1 MEKKV
6 AVLLGSLRKE
16 SYSRKLA
23 EALIGMA
30 PPHLACEIIEIGDLP
45 IYNQDYDDEGRAPET
60 YQRFREKMRA
70 IDAVLFVTPEYNR
83 SIPGVLKNALDVG
96 SRPYGASVWS
106 EKPGAI
112 VSNSPG
118 SIGGFG
124 ANQHLRQCMVF
135 LNVPLL
141 QQPEAYV
148 SNVAKIFAEDGS
160 IAEER
165 TRKFLGGFMEAFGHW
180 VERLTPSEKSKELP
194 AA

>member
-1 MEKKV
+1 MD
-6 AVLLGSLRKE
+6 
-16 SYSRKLA
+16 
-23 EALIGMA
+23 MA
-30 PPHLACEIIEIGDLP
+30 PPDLTCEIIEIGDLP
-45 IYNQDYDDEGRAPET
+45 IYNQDLDDEGRAPQS
-60 YQRFREKMRA
+60 YQRFRAQMRGM
-70 IDAVLFVTPEYNR
+70 DAVLFVTPEYNR

-96 SRPYGASVWS
+96 SRPYGASVWN

-148 SNVAKIFAEDGS
+148 SNVAKIFAEDGA
-160 IAEER
+160 IADER
-165 TRKFLGGFMEAFGHW
+165 TRKFLGAFMEAFGRW
-180 VERLTPSEKSKELP
+180 VERLSLREEGEERFT
-194 AA
+194 A